1 MPISPAVKSRADW
14 TEFLLQNLELS
25 RDFRVWAAKTAANP
39 GWMGSFFCG
48 SRMKREPSY
57 ADVSA
62 AADGMSWCSGLR
74 GFPVFLQ
81 QPFGSL
87 AQPRIYCDEKN
98 IKNGL
103 LLYRGYAGGMLYRF
117 PLHLFCFK
125 VIKQGA
131 HFIC

>member
-1 MPISPAVKSRADW
+1 
-14 TEFLLQNLELS
+14 
-25 RDFRVWAAKTAANP
+25 
-39 GWMGSFFCG
+39 
-48 SRMKREPSY
+48 MKREPSY

-62 AADGMSWCSGLR
+62 AADGMSRCSGLR

>member
-1 MPISPAVKSRADW
+1 MRRQNGSKPGMDGIL
-14 TEFLLQNLELS
+14 FLRKPYE
-25 RDFRVWAAKTAANP
+25 T
-39 GWMGSFFCG
+39 M
-48 SRMKREPSY
+48 EPSY